1 MCCAKCSALLRGL
14 WRERVNERRENVHL
28 PDLRIVLISCVVFAA
43 GGIVFGLFLVYGME
57 RLFGLSL
64 GIAKTPIN
72 VVRIAVAFLF

>member
-1 MCCAKCSALLRGL
+1 M
-14 WRERVNERRENVHL
+14 HL
-28 PDLRIVLISCVVFAA
+28 PDLRTVLISCVVFAA

-72 VVRIAVAFLF
+72 VIRIAVAFFFWFVLFVGVLPLLRGGRWGTG